1 MAAEPDFNDL
11 VHDAIN
17 DFFSQVFGVAQ
28 AGFTRFTTNFYNSFA
43 QVSSTRWTKVIGSVV
58 FYIIIRPYIERFFRW
73 SSDRERKNREEK
85 EKKQAEATGYSE
97 GKKAKVSANS
107 LRSGKP
113 AAAAAEEEG
122 GKVLGEVENTDDEV
136 DDDEEGE
143 AVRFAKESGVPE
155 WGKNVRRR
163 QKKQPS
169 HNLSEEQL
177 LEMLD
182 WSEDEGQGEKK

>member
-1 MAAEPDFNDL
+1 MADEPDFNDL

-28 AGFTRFTTNFYNSFA
+28 AGLTRFTTNFYNSFA
-43 QVSSTRWTKVIGSVV
+43 QVSTTRWTKVIASVV

-73 SSDRERKNREEK
+73 SSDRERKRREEK
-85 EKKQAEATGYSE
+85 EKQQAEATGYSE

-113 AAAAAEEEG
+113 VAAENEG

-143 AVRFAKESGVPE
+143 AVRFAKENGVPE

-169 HNLSEEQL
+169 HNLTEEQL

-182 WSEDEGQGEKK
+182 WSEEEGQGEKKNE

>member
-1 MAAEPDFNDL
+1 MADEPDFNDL

-17 DFFSQVFGVAQ
+17 DFFSQIFGVVQ
-28 AGFTRFTTNFYNSFA
+28 AGFNRFTTNFYNSFA
-43 QVSSTRWTKVIGSVV
+43 QVSTTRWTKVIGSVV

-73 SSDRERKNREEK
+73 SSDRERKRREEK
-85 EKKQAEATGYSE
+85 EKQQAEATGYSE

-113 AAAAAEEEG
+113 VASENEG
-122 GKVLGEVENTDDEV
+122 GRVLGEVENTDDEV

-143 AVRFAKESGVPE
+143 AVRFAKENGVPE

-169 HNLSEEQL
+169 HNLTEAQL

-182 WSEDEGQGEKK
+182 WSEEEGEKK